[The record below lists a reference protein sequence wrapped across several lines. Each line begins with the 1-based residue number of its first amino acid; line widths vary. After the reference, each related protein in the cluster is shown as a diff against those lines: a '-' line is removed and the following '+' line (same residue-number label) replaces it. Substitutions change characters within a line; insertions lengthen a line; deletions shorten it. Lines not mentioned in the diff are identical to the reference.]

1 MPFFNRKTPSNIF
14 HSSTD
19 SEIICSTINNTD
31 RLTFIILVNKLLDRM
46 SQQESQ
52 KRDTKISLNKIF
64 GRHFEVFSKFAA
76 TAKDFNI
83 YLSNCKCDFKLK
95 VI

>member
-1 MPFFNRKTPSNIF
+1 
-14 HSSTD
+14 
-19 SEIICSTINNTD
+19 
-31 RLTFIILVNKLLDRM
+31 M

-52 KRDTKISLNKIF
+52 KRNTKISLNKIF

-83 YLSNCKCDFKLK
+83 YFLNCKCDFKLK